1 MARDSSPGRE
11 SSSKK
16 TMVLR
21 LRALPQH
28 ERSLPS
34 SRKAVSVRDGPHLF
48 FDGSLPAQDTSRSP
62 PLSPKNN
69 IWSSSIQGSPPS
81 PLDDH
86 SMPKGK
92 NHPLFPKTGWKS
104 PLGKNTPSV
113 RDTTTP
119 ANRPAS
125 CPPSCWTGGGLS
137 IKQLDEFYR
146 MTFRPIKVHKG
157 RIVGRGPV
165 YS

>member
-69 IWSSSIQGSPPS
+69 IWSSSTQGSPPS

-86 SMPKGK
+86 S
-92 NHPLFPKTGWKS
+92 
-104 PLGKNTPSV
+104 TPSV
-113 RDTTTP
+113 SAIQP
-119 ANRPAS
+119 AATS
-125 CPPSCWTGGGLS
+125 SLGPPSRWTGGGLS

-146 MTFRPIKVHKG
+146 MTFRPIIVHKG
-157 RIVGRGPV
+157 KIVGRGPV